1 MVATVTTA
9 GWWTVWPV
17 LAGAFFCVSIAL
29 AVWAYRLRVA
39 NRRYDAALT
48 NISQGLCMFDASNRI
63 VMLNRQYLDMYKLSP
78 DVVKPGCTLREL
90 IVHRKETGL
99 LKGDPDKYVAD
110 ILDSIASKKMTHWL
124 ISAADGRILRAI
136 NKPVPGGGWV
146 TTHED
151 VTEMRK
157 VEKERDE
164 MAALEARRAQI
175 EDAIATFR
183 TEVDTLLTTVRDSTE
198 AMKSTATMLSSS
210 SNETSR
216 HAESAVQASGK
227 ALTNVST
234 AALAADELASS
245 IGEISRQIEQAND
258 VVRLAVGEAKG
269 TNEEM
274 ATLAQAAQR
283 IGDVIKLIRDIAG
296 QTNLLALNATI
307 EAARAGE
314 SGRGFAVVASEVKA
328 LAVQTAR
335 ATEEIAA
342 QILSVQGSTTGAV
355 DAIHRIADRM
365 QQIDHYTSAVAVS
378 VQQQSAATSQIS
390 SNVTNAADGTSM
402 MSEVLNAMAGA
413 ATETLASAGTVLQ
426 SAQAVDAAVANLR
439 SKVDAFLTKV
449 AV

>member
-1 MVATVTTA
+1 
-9 GWWTVWPV
+9 
-17 LAGAFFCVSIAL
+17 
-29 AVWAYRLRVA
+29 
-39 NRRYDAALT
+39 
-48 NISQGLCMFDASNRI
+48 
-63 VMLNRQYLDMYKLSP
+63 
-78 DVVKPGCTLREL
+78 
-90 IVHRKETGL
+90 VHRKETGL